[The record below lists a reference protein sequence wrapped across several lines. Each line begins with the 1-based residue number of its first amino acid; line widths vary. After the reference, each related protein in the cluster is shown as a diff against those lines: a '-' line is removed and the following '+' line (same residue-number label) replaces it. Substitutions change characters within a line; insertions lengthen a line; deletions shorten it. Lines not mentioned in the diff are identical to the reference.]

1 MKRSRIGNSGL
12 VVNGKLTYFK
22 TQGANFRSLLEEKGQ
37 AYFDKTKFIS
47 VLDTFKQPILF
58 LRPRRFGK
66 SLTVDMLEHFHGLQ
80 FKDEHGSLYQV
91 RNYVVLKE
99 SDMLN

>member
-22 TQGANFRSLLEEKGQ
+22 TRANFRSLLEEKGQ

-66 SLTVDMLEHFHGLQ
+66 SLTLDMLEHFHGLQ